1 MENRADPPEEF
12 DVVTALDDDDQARRR
27 ARRSKR
33 STSDRSFPGGG
44 EPTCEFQVFD
54 AFSGNDLPV
63 NVAITNQPGDPVDCI
78 KIVVTNADGST
89 GDIRGVYFNLGNGYD
104 TSTFAKTTINILS
117 WVGNNGVTTDQPT
130 AFKFQCSATGSFN
143 LISPDAQMTG
153 GGSGGTGGRVYN
165 CALEVSTLALYND
178 DEDDC

>member
-1 MENRADPPEEF
+1 MY
-12 DVVTALDDDDQARRR
+12 
-27 ARRSKR
+27 
-33 STSDRSFPGGG
+33 
-44 EPTCEFQVFD
+44 D

-63 NVAITNQPGDPVDCI
+63 NVAITNQPGDPLVNCI

-165 CALEVSTLALYND
+165 CALEVSTLACVMMMMPIVAEYVRW
-178 DEDDC
+178 CHI